1 MSQSNKPKM
10 PGPGHGPGMRPGEKA
25 KNFSG
30 TMKKLV
36 SYMKPYYFQIILI
49 LIFAACSTICTIVAP
64 KILGNATTKLAEGII
79 SKYSHTGG
87 IDFDAIGT
95 ILLTLLGIYDRC
107 HTEDHLP
114 PA

>member
-1 MSQSNKPKM
+1 MSRSNKPKM

-49 LIFAACSTICTIVAP
+49 L
-64 KILGNATTKLAEGII
+64 L
-79 SKYSHTGG
+79 
-87 IDFDAIGT
+87 
-95 ILLTLLGIYDRC
+95 
-107 HTEDHLP
+107 
-114 PA
+114 